1 MNRQQTGQMN
11 RQTNGQNA
19 NILRRFLPFFNRRSC
34 LTDRKTNRQM
44 DRKTNRQMNRQT
56 DRDRQTDRPDGQRD
70 KQTET

>member
-34 LTDRKTNRQM
+34 LTTE
-44 DRKTNRQMNRQT
+44 RQT
-56 DRDRQTDRPDGQRD
+56 DRWTERQTDR
-70 KQTET
+70 